1 MNCSCKKVLAI
12 YVCFMG
18 KLRIVVSQ
26 SVFNKVVD
34 VSPRTLLKETPTQV
48 FSYEICKTFK
58 NTYFEEN
65 LPTSASHEPNKVSI
79 YYQFK
84 SFLQFD
90 RKGLNE
96 ETYSK
101 W

>member
-1 MNCSCKKVLAI
+1 
-12 YVCFMG
+12 MG

-58 NTYFEEN
+58 NTYFEQN
-65 LPTSASHEPNKVSI
+65 LQTSASHEPNKVSI